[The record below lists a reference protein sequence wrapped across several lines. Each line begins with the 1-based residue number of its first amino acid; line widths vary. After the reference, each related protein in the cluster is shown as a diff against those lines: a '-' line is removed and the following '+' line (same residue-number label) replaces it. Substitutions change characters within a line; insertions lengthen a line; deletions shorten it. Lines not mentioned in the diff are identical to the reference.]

1 MNKKTRS
8 LFVLFTLAAG
18 SLVTL
23 ATSPAS
29 PVKAA
34 EPVESSALYKLAAV
48 ESEYTPIG
56 CTGCP
61 SQKTNVPT
69 FAVQNTIGNTVASA
83 SKIDTFSASAYDE
96 TTRGQK
102 SYEGGCAIVSGGLKC
117 WGDNSRG
124 QLGDETST
132 TSLTTPVTATENG
145 IALSNVTE
153 LSTNGLT
160 TCIVASGTLKCIGS
174 GNWEGNYSKRFSS
187 YDVTATSGPRNISNG
202 NIPESDRIQV
212 QKEKLIVYNSADR
225 EIYRKESTSWI
236 PDTLVST
243 TWSTFAGLESNV
255 AKVQVGSSNNGSTPT
270 ICVLL
275 TTGAAKCAVVTAG
288 VETSI
293 NSDPEKIETISESDC
308 DGITTTGTPAIKYEV
323 SGNYCSEA
331 QLGVNTTWARH
342 DVGTYWA
349 KRISS
354 ATWTW
359 TDAEVAGAVDIAMPS
374 DSWGASSVCF
384 AGPTTLCRTFQSG
397 VFGAKKTVENG
408 ENSQAVY
415 MTSGFGPPGLCLYSN
430 NTISCGAGTYGTN
443 GIQTMA
449 TKVTSVAVMAKPL
462 NIFFGTTQS
471 MQKLYFLLPTGILA
485 ADGWIFSCSN
495 CQSQSGSV
503 VAPVTAFA
511 ASTATDY
518 TYSKAING
526 STDSADYIPMT
537 IVSGDRKTRSSV
549 AISVKTASGENLT
562 GVSVRWT
569 APDAPGLLSSSSSST
584 LATDETGAART
595 TVTSGPVTFTL
606 SVATVATCP
615 PTCTSGQSPTTST
628 TSTTVAGAA
637 PTAAKA
643 AGSLASGATLQAASI
658 TVIVGDTGSIAITVP
673 DAPAIVSRKISV
685 TLPDASPVPNAT
697 VQLKNNYLT
706 YAYQNSGTSTSTWSS
721 RPKDTKGYLGQM
733 NCAYCFVAPPKYAT
747 GVDGSVTFSSFNPS
761 SRSSAYDADVAYDD
775 GELNQNVK
783 KTFASTT
790 ETVQMPF
797 MAAIK
802 VTLPDAD
809 PATPA
814 KDADADPSTPEAD
827 IKTDANG
834 AVSLDTELVDEDGAP
849 ISGVSQS
856 VEKINSGSS
865 CESGGLVGSTQK
877 ITDICA
883 DGGVSSSSINKAA
896 IVRAMRVKTSAG
908 CSAMMIAKTGSNG
921 KASLVICPS
930 ASTKYRVRGTGAL
943 ATKTICVRVNN
954 APCGVSSTSVNTPTN
969 TPTYTNTDTYTPE
982 IVSKVA
988 VMKKGKVTS
997 FTTINKTA
1005 KVSVP
1010 KGAKV
1015 VLVVAVTTKK
1025 FCSISGTS
1033 VKALLPGSCTISVKV
1048 TPKAT
1053 AKVKKPK
1060 TTTTKIKITISK

>member
-8 LFVLFTLAAG
+8 IVVLIAFAAG
-18 SLVTL
+18 SLVTF
-23 ATSPAS
+23 ASSPAS

-34 EPVESSALYKLAAV
+34 STESSAIYKITAV
-48 ESEYTPIG
+48 ESDAAPLG
-56 CTGCP
+56 CVVNCP
-61 SQKTNVPT
+61 TIKSNTPT
-69 FAVQNTIGNTVASA
+69 FTVQNTIGTTVASA
-83 SKIDTFSASAYDE
+83 SKIDTFSASAWDE
-96 TTRGQK
+96 ITRAPK
-102 SYEGGCAIVSGGLKC
+102 SYEGGCAIVGTGLKC

-132 TSLTTPVTATENG
+132 SSLTTPVTATENG
-145 IALSNVTE
+145 VALTGVTD

-160 TCIVASGTLKCIGS
+160 TCVVASGTLKCVGS
-174 GNWEGNYSKRFSS
+174 GNWEGNYSKRYQL
-187 YDVTATSGPRNISNG
+187 YDNTRTRTVSTGNETNAVNRNYSLL
-202 NIPESDRIQV
+202 NI
-212 QKEKLIVYNSADR
+212 YNSAGTLVYTKTD
-225 EIYRKESTSWI
+225 TNWI
-236 PDTLVST
+236 PDTLVSKNWT
-243 TWSTFAGLESNV
+243 TFTGLGSNV
-255 AKVQVGSSNNGSTPT
+255 AKVQVGSGQNGSSTPT

-275 TTGAAKCAVVTAG
+275 TTGFAKCAVVTAG
-288 VETSI
+288 TPSSIDDALTSRITET
-293 NSDPEKIETISESDC
+293 DC
-308 DGITTTGTPAIKYEV
+308 DGVTTDGPPAVKYENPSSWCDGSLLGTRTTYDV
-323 SGNYCSEA
+323 RDTGGSGT
-331 QLGVNTTWARH
+331 LTP
-342 DVGTYWA
+342 
-349 KRISS
+349 S

-359 TDAEVAGAVDIAMPS
+359 ADAGVTGAVDIAMPS
-374 DSWGASSVCF
+374 DSWGASSICF
-384 AGPTTLCRTFQSG
+384 AGPTTICRTFSAG
-397 VFGAKKTVENG
+397 EFGAKSDPIEG
-408 ENSQAVY
+408 GDNSQAVY
-415 MTSGFGPPGLCLYSN
+415 MTSGWGPPGLCLYSN
-430 NTISCGAGTYGTN
+430 ETISCGAGTSGPTGTK
-443 GIQTMA
+443 MA
-449 TKVTSVAVMAKPL
+449 TKVTAVAVMAKPL
-462 NIFFGTTQS
+462 NIFFGNNQS
-471 MQKLYFLLPTGILA
+471 MQKLYFLLPSGLLA
-485 ADGWIFSCSN
+485 ADAWILTCSN

-511 ASTATDY
+511 ASTASDY
-518 TYSKAING
+518 TYAKSING
-526 STDSADYIPMT
+526 STDSPDYIPMT
-537 IVSGDRKTRSSV
+537 IVSGDRKSRSSV

-562 GVSVRWT
+562 GVAVRWT
-569 APDAPGLLSSSSSST
+569 APDAPGLLSSSASSNLT
-584 LATDETGAART
+584 TDETGSARS

-606 SVATVATCP
+606 SVASTCP
-615 PTCTSGQSPTTST
+615 PTCTNGQSPTTST

-637 PTAAKA
+637 PTAAKP
-643 AGSLASGATLQAASI
+643 AGSLATGATLQAASI
-658 TVIVGDTGSIAITVP
+658 TVVVPDSGTINITVP
-673 DAPAIVSRKISV
+673 DPPAIVSRKISV
-685 TLPDASPVPNAT
+685 TLPDGTPVPNAT

-706 YAYQNSGTSTSTWSS
+706 YAYTNSGSSTSTWSS

-802 VTLPDAD
+802 VALPDAD

-814 KDADADPSTPEAD
+814 KDADADPATPETD
-827 IKTDANG
+827 IKTDSTG
-834 AVSLDTELVDEDGAP
+834 GVTIETDLVDEDKAP

-856 VEKINSGSS
+856 VEPVNSGTS
-865 CESGGLVGSTQK
+865 CEQGGLVSSTDK
-877 ITDICA
+877 VSTICA
-883 DGGVSSSSINKAA
+883 NGGVSTSSLDKAA
-896 IVRAMRVKTSAG
+896 IVRAMRVKANAG
-908 CSAMMIAKTGSNG
+908 CSAMMVAKTGSNG
-921 KASLVICPS
+921 KATLVICPT
-930 ASTKYRVRGTGAL
+930 ASTKYRVRATGAV
-943 ATKTICVRVNN
+943 ASKTICVRVNN
-954 APCGVSSTSVNTPTN
+954 VPCGVSSSSVNTSTG
-969 TPTYTNTDTYTPE
+969 TYTPE

-1060 TTTTKIKITISK
+1060 TTTTKIKITIKK

>member
-1 MNKKTRS
+1 
-8 LFVLFTLAAG
+8 
-18 SLVTL
+18 
-23 ATSPAS
+23 
-29 PVKAA
+29 
-34 EPVESSALYKLAAV
+34 
-48 ESEYTPIG
+48 
-56 CTGCP
+56 
-61 SQKTNVPT
+61 VPT
-69 FAVQNTIGNTVASA
+69 FAVQDTIGNTVAA
-83 SKIDTFSASAYDE
+83 ATEIDTFNTSAWDQVAQTSV
-96 TTRGQK
+96 TIQ
-102 SYEGGCAIVSGGLKC
+102 GGCAIVAGGLKC
-117 WGDNSRG
+117 WGKNMNG
-124 QLGDETST
+124 QLGNETT
-132 TSLTTPVTATENG
+132 TNSDSVPVTATENSVPLTG
-145 IALSNVTE
+145 ITDV
-153 LSTNGLT
+153 STNGLT
-160 TCIVASGTLKCIGS
+160 TCVVANGALKCVGS
-174 GNWEGNYSKRFSS
+174 GNLPGISSKQFNNSGGTETVINGQGAWVDGDRSKQYVVYGADNS
-187 YDVTATSGPRNISNG
+187 VLYDTGKIPQSTNVPQSLASKKWVTITA
-202 NIPESDRIQV
+202 
-212 QKEKLIVYNSADR
+212 
-225 EIYRKESTSWI
+225 
-236 PDTLVST
+236 
-243 TWSTFAGLESNV
+243 AGTDV
-255 AKVQVGSSNNGSTPT
+255 VKVQVGNSNNGSTPDV
-270 ICVLL
+270 CVLKS
-275 TTGAAKCAVVTAG
+275 TGLAACAVVTPSVNSSLPVEDTSTYNCQNATG
-288 VETSI
+288 VYS
-293 NSDPEKIETISESDC
+293 SE
-308 DGITTTGTPAIKYEV
+308 
-323 SGNYCSEA
+323 
-331 QLGVNTTWARH
+331 NTTFDDTFETTDSCNGQNYRQRKNVRV
-342 DVGTYWA
+342 DGYQN
-349 KRISS
+349 S
-354 ATWTW
+354 APVWTFA
-359 TDAEVAGAVDIAMPS
+359 DAEVTGAVDIAMPS

-384 AGPTTLCRTFQSG
+384 AGETTLCRTFQSG
-397 VFGAKKTVENG
+397 VFGAKKIIENG

-430 NTISCGAGTYGTN
+430 NTISCGAGSYGTN
-443 GIQTMA
+443 GVQTMA

-462 NIFFGTTQS
+462 NIFFGTTQA

-495 CQSQSGSV
+495 CQSATGSV
-503 VAPVTAFA
+503 VAPVTSFA
-511 ASTATDY
+511 ASTASDY

-569 APDAPGLLSSSSSST
+569 APDAPGLLSSSASST

-606 SVATVATCP
+606 SVPTISVCP
-615 PTCTSGQSPTTST
+615 PSCSNGQSPTTST

-637 PTAAKA
+637 PTAAKP

-658 TVIVGDTGSIAITVP
+658 TVIVGETGSINITVP

-685 TLPDASPVPNAT
+685 TLPNGTPVPNAT

-721 RPKDTKGYLGQM
+721 RPKDTTGFLGQM

-809 PATPA
+809 PATPT

-908 CSAMMIAKTGSNG
+908 CSAMMVAKTGSNG

-969 TPTYTNTDTYTPE
+969 TPTYTDTPTVV
-982 IVSKVA
+982 VSKVA
-988 VMKKGKVTS
+988 VLKKGKITS
-997 FTTINKTA
+997 FTTINKTS

-1033 VKALLPGSCTISVKV
+1033 VKALLPGTCVISVKV

-1060 TTTTKIKITISK
+1060 TTTTKIKITIKN